1 MADRVV
7 IRHHLGMDLR
17 GATVLV
23 TGATGGIGQA
33 LATALADRGGRVV
46 LTGRRADV
54 LEPLAD
60 RLGGRAIAADLAE
73 RGAAE
78 KLLDEAGQ
86 VDVLVANAALPASGL
101 LSDYS
106 INEIDRTLDVNL
118 RAPIVMAKLA
128 AAQMADRGR
137 GHLVFVSS
145 LAGKTASGHAS
156 LYNATKFGMRGFALA
171 LREDL
176 RPHGVGVSTVFP
188 GFIRDAGMFADA
200 GVTLPR
206 GVGTRSPRDV
216 ARATIRAIERNMAEV
231 DVAPLGL
238 RLGARIGG
246 IAPALS
252 AAVQRRAGGQR
263 IAEGLADGQRGKR

>member
-1 MADRVV
+1 ME
-7 IRHHLGMDLR
+7 LG

-23 TGATGGIGQA
+23 TGATGGIGRA
-33 LATALADRGGRVV
+33 LAVALADRGGHLV

-54 LEPLAD
+54 LEPLAE
-60 RLGGRAIAADLAE
+60 RLGGRAVVADLADRE
-73 RGAAE
+73 AAE
-78 KLLDEAGQ
+78 RLLDEVGR

-101 LSDYS
+101 LDEYS
-106 INEIDRTLDVNL
+106 MTEIDRVLDVNL

-128 AAQMADRGR
+128 GAQMAERGR

-171 LREDL
+171 LREDM

-200 GVTLPR
+200 GVTLPK
-206 GVGTRSPRDV
+206 GVGTRTPRDV
-216 ARATIRAIERNMAEV
+216 ARATVRAIERNIAEV

-238 RLGARIGG
+238 RLGARLGG
-246 IAPALS
+246 VAPGLS
-252 AAVQRRAGGQR
+252 AVVQRRAGGHR
-263 IAEGLADGQRGKR
+263 VARGLAEGQRGKR